1 MSEPSVNVSSPR
13 SRSALDTRTVACLGM
28 LCAVAYVV
36 MYISKTLLAPI
47 RFGGFLTLDM
57 KDTII
62 AISGFL
68 FGPIH
73 AFAVSVVTS
82 LIEMVTHSETGPV
95 GLLMNV
101 LSSCAFVCPAAWLYQ
116 KRRHS
121 LSGAV
126 QGLALGVVSQVLVML
141 LWNYLVTPLYQHI
154 PRDVVAGMLLPVF
167 LPFNLIKSVLNSAF
181 TLVLYKPVVT
191 ALRKARLV
199 PEREGSS
206 QGSDRIDAGFL
217 LFSFALLAT
226 FVVLILVLCGKI

>member
-181 TLVLYKPVVT
+181 TLILYKPVVT
-191 ALRKARLV
+191 ALRKANLA
-199 PEREGSS
+199 PESRSG
-206 QGSDRIDAGFL
+206 DAASTRGGVIL
-217 LFSFALLAT
+217 LCIVVAASAILLS
-226 FVVLILVLCGKI
+226 LVLTDVI

>member
-1 MSEPSVNVSSPR
+1 MSEPTVNASS
-13 SRSALDTRTVACLGM
+13 SRSKPALNARTVACLGM

-62 AISGFL
+62 AISGFI
-68 FGPIH
+68 FGPVH
-73 AFAVSVVTS
+73 AFAVAGVTS

-126 QGLALGVVSQVLVML
+126 QGLSLGVVCQVLVML
-141 LWNYLVTPLYQHI
+141 LWNYLITPLYQHI
-154 PRDVVAGMLLPVF
+154 PRPVVAGMLIPVF
-167 LPFNLIKSVLNSAF
+167 LPFNLIKSVMNSAF
-181 TLVLYKPVVT
+181 TMVLYKPVVT
-191 ALRKARLV
+191 ALRKANLA
-199 PEREGSS
+199 PESRGDSESS
-206 QGSDRIDAGFL
+206 SAKGGVIL
-217 LFSFALLAT
+217 LGIVVAASAILLA
-226 FVVLILVLCGKI
+226 LVLTDVI

>member
-1 MSEPSVNVSSPR
+1 MSEPSVNASFTR
-13 SRSALDTRTVACLGM
+13 SKSALGTRTIACLGM

-73 AFAVSVVTS
+73 AFAVSGVTS

-126 QGLALGVVSQVLVML
+126 QGLALGVVCQVLVML

-181 TLVLYKPVVT
+181 TMVLYKPVVT
-191 ALRKARLV
+191 ALRKANLA
-199 PEREGSS
+199 PES
-206 QGSDRIDAGFL
+206 QSGDAASTRGGVL
-217 LFSFALLAT
+217 LLCIVVAASAILLS
-226 FVVLILVLCGKI
+226 LVLTDVI